1 LLNIPLLLFVV
12 RIARFDP
19 LVEGSPEGV
28 FPRNYDQPRDDQRK
42 DDKEDNY
49 LQVYAVLHLLPA
61 FRPTSKPKQ
70 MGQGMLFYQE
80 FCKVERQTKNP
91 ITSGILPTPKTGYLP
106 PQPFQW
112 SLVLL
117 FKLMTVRNLHSG
129 GDIVKGTVVLSPR
142 VINGVVFPIAA
153 GD

>member
-1 LLNIPLLLFVV
+1 
-12 RIARFDP
+12 
-19 LVEGSPEGV
+19 
-28 FPRNYDQPRDDQRK
+28 
-42 DDKEDNY
+42 
-49 LQVYAVLHLLPA
+49 
-61 FRPTSKPKQ
+61 

-80 FCKVERQTKNP
+80 FCKVERQTKKARSP
-91 ITSGILPTPKTGYLP
+91 QGFSRPRKPGISPHSRSNGHSYY
-106 PQPFQW
+106 
-112 SLVLL
+112 L